1 MTLKTITGAGVLMAA
16 TLTAGACSNTRD
28 GAARDAEIA
37 AQKSEQA
44 AERSAET
51 AREAGREAGAVA
63 GDIGAEA
70 REGMSEAGQ
79 AARAGAAGVA
89 ATGDAAQQTA
99 QIKTALMADATI
111 DSTDINVDTVA
122 STKTVVLKGR
132 VRTAAEKTRAAR
144 IAADKAPGYQVT
156 NNLEVRR

>member
-1 MTLKTITGAGVLMAA
+1 MKTIAGAGVLMAA
-16 TLTAGACSNTRD
+16 TLTIGACNNTRE
-28 GAARDAEIA
+28 GAARDTEIA
-37 AQKSEQA
+37 AEKSEQA

-63 GDIGAEA
+63 SEAGAEA
-70 REGMSEAGQ
+70 REGMREAGQ
-79 AARAGAAGVA
+79 AVREGAAGVA
-89 ATGDAAQQTA
+89 ASGDAAQQTA

-111 DSTDINVDTVA
+111 DSTDIDIDTMA
-122 STKTVVLKGR
+122 STKTVVLKGS
-132 VRTAAEKTRAAR
+132 VRTAAQKTRAAR